1 MSGQGE
7 LPSPE
12 RMRKAVADY
21 VAACH
26 AAYLRHAELLP
37 PAVRGRLPLIAAGRF
52 TVAAV
57 GARFLHIVGTAERL
71 EDPSGKEAS
80 VEGEVGPLR
89 WTLRFYDPVVLPALR
104 LLDESEGP
112 AGQQVRSLLGVRT
125 FLYHLTVQPPA
136 ELGEHHA
143 GHTGVG
149 LAGAHAA
156 SAREFEAIRRAA
168 PEREAL
174 VDEMEGAWVA
184 GLPRAQALLAR
195 AIAPG
200 DGAVEAAAAR
210 EPLDPEELR
219 RAVLHAVRGAAAG
232 ERA

>member
-1 MSGQGE
+1 MESGRAAT
-7 LPSPE
+7 PPE

-57 GARFLHIVGTAERL
+57 GARYLHIVGTAERL
-71 EDPSGKEAS
+71 EDPRGREAS
-80 VEGEVGPLR
+80 VDGEVGPLR
-89 WTLRFYDPVVLPALR
+89 WSLRFYDPVVLPALR

-112 AGQQVRSLLGVRT
+112 AGREVRGLLGVRT

-143 GHTGVG
+143 GHTGAG

-156 SAREFEAIRRAA
+156 SAREFDAIRNAA
-168 PEREAL
+168 RGREGL
-174 VDEMEGAWVA
+174 VDEMEGAAVA
-184 GLPRAQALLAR
+184 GLRRAQALLAR
-195 AIAPG
+195 AIVPG
-200 DGAVEAAAAR
+200 DAGVEAAASK
-210 EPLDPEELR
+210 DPPDPDELR
-219 RAVLHAVRGAAAG
+219 RAVLHAVRAAAREG
-232 ERA
+232 P